1 MALSRRRPRP
11 RRLRRAALHATNPS
25 CWIHCSPPLSRRGRR
40 RPARQLCPRRPPAA
54 RARMGRARLAAASA
68 RQLGARFL
76 AGGGCGRGRVGHRS
90 QPRGRARA
98 AGDSARSRPTSS
110 RSRRD
115 LGCRY
120 AYRLCP
126 ASAPL
131 TEECFQASRREK
143 ERRGDR
149 DVRHLRLLHPL
160 GQPPPLRR
168 RRFHAAPRRR
178 RRGPRAGGR
187 RVQRDGAC
195 RRGVATKPGPGL
207 PRRQLRRAAVLSSGR
222 ARRGLLRG
230 LSDTSRSSSS
240 RPHACEQ
247 VRRDVLGYERQR
259 EHRPG
264 VAGDRR
270 QAEAAG
276 EPEGGG
282 MGSSRLHLGLSRSR
296 LVLP

>member
-1 MALSRRRPRP
+1 MCKLHRRREGRPLPHRHRADSPRPLPHLWDRRGDRLDEDAPVALSRRRPRP
-11 RRLRRAALHATNPS
+11 RRLRR
-25 CWIHCSPPLSRRGRR
+25 GRR
-40 RPARQLCPRRPPAA
+40 RPTRQLCPRRPPAA

-90 QPRGRARA
+90 QPRGRVRVPPLPRVGA
-98 AGDSARSRPTSS
+98 AD
-110 RSRRD
+110 RRVF
-115 LGCRY
+115 
-120 AYRLCP
+120 P
-126 ASAPL
+126 
-131 TEECFQASRREK
+131 
-143 ERRGDR
+143 
-149 DVRHLRLLHPL
+149 

-207 PRRQLRRAAVLSSGR
+207 PRRQLRRAAVPSSGR
-222 ARRGLLRG
+222 
-230 LSDTSRSSSS
+230 
-240 RPHACEQ
+240 

-276 EPEGGG
+276 ESGPGEVRP
-282 MGSSRLHLGLSRSR
+282 RLSLGLRGHLSSVGVVQRRHHPLWRGRGRVRRAAVSGAGGPLVSRAPHS
-296 LVLP
+296 PP